1 MATLFPHS
9 DSFSFFFVTFI
20 SLAVL
25 SHRHPSATA
34 AAGCQAPPVIF
45 NFGDSN
51 SDTGGLVAG
60 LGYLVGLPNGRL
72 FFRRS
77 TGRLCD
83 GRLLI
88 DFLSQRI
95 REDQCHLYG
104 AETTFTDDKNSS
116 SSRSRL
122 APARSR
128 QTIKAFPIRRS
139 RPDRRDPV
147 PDCSSSFA
155 TSASIRSRPDRKQL
169 DPIGV
174 SSHPVRVQLAVHPSW
189 WSGFQQ
195 TSRLK
200 GNSKSKNL

>member
-1 MATLFPHS
+1 MATLLPHS
-9 DSFSFFFVTFI
+9 DSFSFFFVIFI

-60 LGYLVGLPNGRL
+60 LGYLVGLPNGRS

-88 DFLSQRI
+88 DFLSQS
-95 REDQCHLYG
+95 
-104 AETTFTDDKNSS
+104 ETRRRKVDSHVHVFDRPAINGHVSRQESTFFLRKPAKRHDVSTARQTLDETVKPNSHRKAHADKSS
-116 SSRSRL
+116 KTGGS
-122 APARSR
+122 ARS
-128 QTIKAFPIRRS
+128 T
-139 RPDRRDPV
+139 
-147 PDCSSSFA
+147 
-155 TSASIRSRPDRKQL
+155 T
-169 DPIGV
+169 
-174 SSHPVRVQLAVHPSW
+174 
-189 WSGFQQ
+189 
-195 TSRLK
+195 
-200 GNSKSKNL
+200 